1 MVFIP
6 WIFHQ
11 CAQNSGGVMIVL
23 FFLETGM
30 VIVSR
35 RNRNYSSIIELY
47 IGAEI
52 FCKCGFRK
60 GVLHVFFSY
69 RLIVCVGYLWR
80 PIWPEFRIF
89 LSSFCCGCTTR
100 QKTIH
105 IWLRLIKFEF
115 FLLIPPRFLYRSH
128 QLSSNL
134 QVRYHQRSISVQAR
148 SHQPSIN
155 GQKRSH
161 QRSINV

>member
-1 MVFIP
+1 MVFMP

-52 FCKCGFRK
+52 FCKCGFGK
-60 GVLHVFFSY
+60 GVLHVFFVSPH
-69 RLIVCVGYLWR
+69 RLRRLALAANLARLPYL
-80 PIWPEFRIF
+80 PFKF
-89 LSSFCCGCTTR
+89 LLR
-100 QKTIH
+100 LHHIH
-105 IWLRLIKFEF
+105 ID
-115 FLLIPPRFLYRSH
+115 
-128 QLSSNL
+128 
-134 QVRYHQRSISVQAR
+134 
-148 SHQPSIN
+148 
-155 GQKRSH
+155 
-161 QRSINV
+161 

>member
-23 FFLETGM
+23 LFLETGM

-60 GVLHVFFSY
+60 GVLHVFF
-69 RLIVCVGYLWR
+69 
-80 PIWPEFRIF
+80 RIASSCASVIF
-89 LSSFCCGCTTR
+89 GGQFGQNSVSSF
-100 QKTIH
+100 QV
-105 IWLRLIKFEF
+105 FVAVA
-115 FLLIPPRFLYRSH
+115 PP
-128 QLSSNL
+128 
-134 QVRYHQRSISVQAR
+134 
-148 SHQPSIN
+148 
-155 GQKRSH
+155 GKRPY
-161 QRSINV
+161 IYD